1 MRTQKV
7 NQEGTN
13 SSSANLAIS
22 SGNELQII
30 QQGNTTLVDARELH
44 KSLQIGWKFIEWF
57 NKRVSDYGFEEGID
71 FFASVKTEAKRPHNK
86 LDFLITL
93 DMAKELAML
102 ERNEIGRAWRKYFI
116 EMEKKARQLAV
127 PAERELLRGIPKT
140 HVGDLVVY
148 GFLEVLERCGLSTK
162 NAHWRRRRYPQH
174 FVSIGEKVYISIWYA
189 TYMYKSCILKNSRI
203 ALLNNQL
210 NLIN

>member
-1 MRTQKV
+1 MRNNHYTTAEKHSNGQL
-7 NQEGTN
+7 T
-13 SSSANLAIS
+13 IS

-44 KSLQIGWKFIEWF
+44 KLLRVRNKFYDWITYRIKE
-57 NKRVSDYGFEEGID
+57 YGFETDKD
-71 FFASVKTEAKRPHNK
+71 FFVTEISVAKTKRN
-86 LDFLITL
+86 DYLITL

-102 ERNEIGRAWRKYFI
+102 ERNEVGRTWRRYFI

-127 PAERELLRGIPKT
+127 PAERDLLRGLPKT
-140 HVGDLVVY
+140 HVGDMVVY

-174 FVSIGEKVYISIWYA
+174 FLTIGEKVYISIWYA

-203 ALLNNQL
+203 ALINNQL